1 METSSAKKRV
11 RIGRILSALLVLFL
25 LVDSLGK
32 LLLLAPVIEGSAR
45 VGVPVDAIVGIG
57 ALEAVCAVL
66 FAIGPTAVLGALL
79 LTAYLGG
86 AVTAHVLSGTP
97 FLFSVA
103 FGVLVWVGMLLRD
116 DRLRALLPLRRARVV
131 QRH

>member
-1 METSSAKKRV
+1 MKTTTATKRV
-11 RIGRILSALLVLFL
+11 RLGRLLSALLVLFL

-57 ALEAVCAVL
+57 ALEGVCAVL
-66 FAIGPTAVLGALL
+66 FAMGRTAVLGALL

-97 FLFSVA
+97 YWFSVA

-116 DRLRALLPLRRARVV
+116 DRLRAFLPLRRDRLV
-131 QRH
+131 